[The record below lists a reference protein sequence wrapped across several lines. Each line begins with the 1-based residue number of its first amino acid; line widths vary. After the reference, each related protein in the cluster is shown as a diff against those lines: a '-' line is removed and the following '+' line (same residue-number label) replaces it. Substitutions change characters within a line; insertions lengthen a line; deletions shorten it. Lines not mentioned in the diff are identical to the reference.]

1 MEALEAGKSA
11 SGDSMDYQREIK
23 KLVNMKLTSVWTQT
37 LKQYRL
43 DYVMSPEIMEDKD
56 PLQSTVIAA
65 EDRQ

>member
-1 MEALEAGKSA
+1 MEELEAGKSA

-43 DYVMSPEIMEDKD
+43 DYVISPEIMENKD